1 MDLIVRRHREKVQVE
16 QGNDGALLRSR
27 SGVRLKESLYD
38 GLVPLIR
45 TAEPL
50 HIETSKV
57 GKELLF
63 ISHDRKN
70 LLELVEMEKETNN

>member
-1 MDLIVRRHREKVQVE
+1 
-16 QGNDGALLRSR
+16 
-27 SGVRLKESLYD
+27 VRLKESLYD